1 MILEEKSSLKR
12 QLTSLKREVLL
23 AVSISSFLV
32 TSSMS
37 SVGIAIPAIMRDLA
51 MDASTS
57 GWILTTFLLATT
69 VFLVPLGRIA
79 DIKGRKKLFVL
90 GNIVFA
96 VSSMLCGFSSS
107 SSMIIGMRV
116 LQGIGGAMIF
126 ATGIALI
133 SSVFHPKERGRALGL
148 YTSSAYMGLTIGPLL
163 GGVLTEGF
171 SWRSVFFFNAP
182 IGGLVIILT
191 LLKLREEWI
200 EAKGEKLDFIGSVV
214 YGAMVT
220 SVIIGLSQG
229 YLVLIALGAILLG
242 VFILWE
248 LKRRWPVLELRLF
261 KNVTFAFSNFAA
273 LLNYSATYA
282 SPFILSLYLQH
293 LRGLSPQQAG
303 LVLTA
308 QPAIQAIFSP
318 SAGYL
323 ADKVEPRMVASIGM
337 GLTALGLW
345 SLSHIELETDITTI
359 IFSLTLIGIGLA
371 LFVSPNTK
379 VIMSSTPSKFYGVA
393 SAMTATMR
401 NLGQAI
407 SMSII
412 TLLMTLFLGKGTIT
426 EPSTYNLFVN
436 CSQLAFQVFSA
447 LCVVGMLLSITRG
460 KS

>member
-1 MILEEKSSLKR
+1 
-12 QLTSLKREVLL
+12 
-23 AVSISSFLV
+23 
-32 TSSMS
+32 
-37 SVGIAIPAIMRDLA
+37 
-51 MDASTS
+51 
-57 GWILTTFLLATT
+57 
-69 VFLVPLGRIA
+69 
-79 DIKGRKKLFVL
+79 
-90 GNIVFA
+90 
-96 VSSMLCGFSSS
+96 
-107 SSMIIGMRV
+107 
-116 LQGIGGAMIF
+116 
-126 ATGIALI
+126 
-133 SSVFHPKERGRALGL
+133 
-148 YTSSAYMGLTIGPLL
+148 
-163 GGVLTEGF
+163 
-171 SWRSVFFFNAP
+171 
-182 IGGLVIILT
+182 
-191 LLKLREEWI
+191 
-200 EAKGEKLDFIGSVV
+200 VV

-248 LKRRWPVLELRLF
+248 LKKRWPVLELRLF
-261 KNVTFAFSNFAA
+261 KNVTFAFSNLAA

-303 LVLTA
+303 LALTA
-308 QPAIQAIFSP
+308 QPATQAIFSP
-318 SAGYL
+318 LAGYL

-345 SLSHIELETDITTI
+345 SLSRIGLETDITTI
-359 IFSLTLIGIGLA
+359 IFSLTLVGIGLA

-412 TLLMTLFLGKGTIT
+412 TLLMVLSLGEGAIV

-447 LCVVGMLLSITRG
+447 LCVVGMFFSIARG